1 MVLLTEQVRQIA
13 KEQSLIEDATQ
24 YVGASASGWATM
36 KDYGN
41 ITLSEDAVIA
51 LSYDYGVVVV
61 GGGTACNHRLKIGG
75 TIVCGFPRNTAGP
88 ETVHGVFFLAAGTY
102 DVLMEGATDW
112 YDANNYRKPYVQNFK
127 LGKASLS
134 DVQGCSLAVYS
145 AAITKN
151 LPIRK
156 TCIGTVKNGNMIIIV
171 SAYTPGTYTTFQN
184 VGEGAA
190 HSVAITV
197 DGVQRNWTERRN
209 DNIIGSFSS
218 LFGAGLGRLH
228 VSLAAGSNHT
238 VSIGTSDPTTVVN
251 ISLCYSPWLL
261 SAESMFE
268 PVSLDF
274 PQGSTL
280 YVVGEPL
287 SANPTKNIRVGKKR
301 AVSFGSATDYYSAA
315 SGTDILSWSY
325 TFEIVEVTNVVLVTD
340 GWGGCVGAIGVDV
353 R

>member
-1 MVLLTEQVRQIA
+1 MLLSEQVRT
-13 KEQSLIEDATQ
+13 KDQSLIEDATQ
-24 YVGASASGWATM
+24 YVGAAASGWATL

-41 ITLSEDAVIA
+41 ITLSEDAIIA
-51 LSYDYGVVVV
+51 FSYDYGMNAA
-61 GGGTACNHRLKIGG
+61 GTATGCNHRLKIGG

-88 ETVHGVFFLAAGTY
+88 ETVHGVFFLVAGTY

-112 YDANNYRKPYVQNFK
+112 LDASNYVKPYVQNFK
-127 LGKASLS
+127 LGKLSLS

-151 LPIRK
+151 LPQRK
-156 TCIGTVKNGNMIIIV
+156 TCVGQLKNGNMIIIV
-171 SAYTPGTYTTFQN
+171 SAYTPSTSTQFAN
-184 VGEGAA
+184 PGESLTR
-190 HSVAITV
+190 SVTITV
-197 DGVQRNWTERRN
+197 DGVQRSWTERRN
-209 DNIIGSFSS
+209 DLPGGSFSII
-218 LFGAGLGRLH
+218 FGAGLGRLH
-228 VSLAAGSNHT
+228 ISLAAGSDHT
-238 VSIGTSDPTTVVN
+238 VSTWGLNSTTVVN
-251 ISLCYSPWLL
+251 ISLCYCPWLL
-261 SAESMFE
+261 SADTLFE

-301 AVSFGSATDYYSAA
+301 AVSFGSTDDYYSTA

-325 TFEIVEVTNVVLVTD
+325 SFEIIEVTNVALVMD
-340 GWGGCVGAIGVDV
+340 GWGGCIGAIAADV

>member
-1 MVLLTEQVRQIA
+1 MLLSEQVRTKDI
-13 KEQSLIEDATQ
+13 SLIEDATQ
-24 YVGASASGWATM
+24 YVGVAAPGWVTL

-41 ITLSEDAVIA
+41 ITLSENAIIA
-51 LSYDYGVVVV
+51 FTYDNGMVVN
-61 GGGTACNHRLKIGG
+61 GGGAACNHRLKIGG

-88 ETVHGVFFLAAGTY
+88 ETVHGVFFLVAGTY
-102 DVLMEGATDW
+102 DVLMEGVTDW
-112 YDANNYRKPYVQNFK
+112 YDGNNYRKPYVQNFK
-127 LGKASLS
+127 LGKLSLS
-134 DVQGCSLAVYS
+134 DVQGSSLAVYS

-151 LPIRK
+151 LPQRK
-156 TCIGTVKNGNMIIIV
+156 TCVGSLKNGNMIIIV
-171 SAYTPGTYTTFQN
+171 SAYTPGTYTNFQN

-190 HSVAITV
+190 NSVSITV
-197 DGVQRNWTERRN
+197 DGTQRNWTERKPDTLAGQFN
-209 DNIIGSFSS
+209 TI
-218 LFGAGLGRLH
+218 FGAGLGRLH
-228 VSLAAGSNHT
+228 ISLAAGSDHT
-238 VSIGTSDPTTVVN
+238 VSIGISNVLTVVN

-261 SAESMFE
+261 SADTMFE

-301 AVSFGSATDYYSAA
+301 AVSFGSVDDYYSTA

-325 TFEIVEVTNVVLVTD
+325 SFEIIEVTNVVLVTD
-340 GWGGCVGAIGVDV
+340 GWGGCIGAIATDV